1 MSYYHTGLKL
11 GFCGECKIKIQPRVG
26 KLNMTVIVDTYI
38 HICLAQKSECN
49 GEKQKT
55 KEIEKKWIHYC
66 PGKKVYLGNRVYDNL
81 SKPPTI

>member
-26 KLNMTVIVDTYI
+26 KLNKTVIVDTYI
-38 HICLAQKSECN
+38 HICSAQKSECN

-55 KEIEKKWIHYC
+55 KEIEKKMD
-66 PGKKVYLGNRVYDNL
+66 PLLPRKK
-81 SKPPTI
+81 SIPWE